1 MEPAQ
6 TPPAEADPASASADP
21 SSAQPS
27 ASVNPDDVPI
37 KDPESAEIELK
48 ITKDIMAMPDPVRD
62 RFKALKVL
70 TDQLH
75 ELDEEEDRAYREI
88 ERKYELLYGKV
99 YAKRAA
105 LLKGDAQ
112 PDPATLGKFEE
123 MKTALIDNEYEGL
136 EIPICDVKDIQNT
149 TKGVSGFWLRAMLA
163 HSSLQHE
170 ISEKDR
176 SILAYMEDI
185 KLTLH
190 D

>member
-1 MEPAQ
+1 MAQ
-6 TPPAEADPASASADP
+6 TPATDADAATGSADP
-21 SSAQPS
+21 STAQ

-105 LLKGDAQ
+105 LLKGDQQ
-112 PDPATLGKFEE
+112 PDPATLGRFEE

-136 EIPICDVKDIQNT
+136 EIPICDVKDI
-149 TKGVSGFWLRAMLA
+149 
-163 HSSLQHE
+163 
-170 ISEKDR
+170 
-176 SILAYMEDI
+176 
-185 KLTLH
+185 
-190 D
+190 